1 MLYTCMSSGQPLSS
15 INIQAS
21 KQAAHSDC
29 QCRLLAKPAC
39 RPGQAAYRTNV
50 VVAAGKSIAEKEKSL
65 QTEILFKPFEEV
77 RRCAPSLGSLQIEND
92 APASGHPACW
102 ALMRA

>member
-1 MLYTCMSSGQPLSS
+1 MHEIC
-15 INIQAS
+15 
-21 KQAAHSDC
+21 AAIVQQHHPGCKPEQVTTLC

-50 VVAAGKSIAEKEKSL
+50 VVAAGKSIAQKEKSL

-77 RRCAPSLGSLQIEND
+77 RLLCTLWQHIAEL
-92 APASGHPACW
+92 
-102 ALMRA
+102 